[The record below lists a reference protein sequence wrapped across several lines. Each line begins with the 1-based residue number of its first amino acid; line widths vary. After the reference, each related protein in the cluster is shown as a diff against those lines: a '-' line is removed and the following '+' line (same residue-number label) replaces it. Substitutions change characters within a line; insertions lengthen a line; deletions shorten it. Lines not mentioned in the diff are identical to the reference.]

1 MSLSPTLQNLYDIYT
16 YNTKIKK
23 EISLDLK
30 NINNLNQNS
39 NISISFHNR
48 TKIDELESKYKLNEN
63 EYKLYKKYYNDTNT
77 ILSKYIII
85 NMINNNYYNLSKLM
99 EIESSGE
106 SYIITADNVSSD
118 SDYEL
123 FFIVK
128 YRGKISLSC

>member
-1 MSLSPTLQNLYDIYT
+1 
-16 YNTKIKK
+16 
-23 EISLDLK
+23 LK